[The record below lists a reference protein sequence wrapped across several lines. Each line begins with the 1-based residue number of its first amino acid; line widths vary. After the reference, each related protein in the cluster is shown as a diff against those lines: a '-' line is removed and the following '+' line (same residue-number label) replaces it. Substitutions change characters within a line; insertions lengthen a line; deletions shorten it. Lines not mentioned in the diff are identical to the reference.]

1 MGLLNKS
8 ENWWLRLSLILFA
21 LITLSSLSVMNRS
34 VTQERQTLTD
44 SLNYYKSQND
54 TLRNDL
60 DSLYDE
66 NFMLNHWNGINELMI
81 YNLSHENPKY
91 KDLENDLEKE
101 RNSNKYE

>member
-8 ENWWLRLSLILFA
+8 ENWWLRLSLILFT

-44 SLNYYKSQND
+44 SLSYYKFLSD
-54 TLRNDL
+54 SLRNDA
-60 DSLYDE
+60 DSLYEE
-66 NFMLNHWNGINELMI
+66 NFQLNHWNGVQELI
-81 YNLSHENPKY
+81 LDELSYKPKY
-91 KDLENDLEKE
+91 KDLLKDIEKE